1 MSPVNAR
8 IEQLIVRRLD
18 GELTDDERLELDRA
32 LMRDP
37 QARRLLQ
44 ESERIDALAAA
55 ALTAVVEREGQDDTG
70 GLSYVVPAAARPS
83 YSRVWWAMPAAV
95 AAALALGAIL
105 LPQRTETP
113 DFVQVDPIT
122 IQPSEIEHRPRTL
135 PVNHDAGLRQ
145 ASYRSPGVER
155 AVQQNLLYVVGDD
168 GRIYVIDQQRIR
180 TTRQPTRGTN
190 LRQLSG
196 DL

>member
-1 MSPVNAR
+1 MSPVNSR

-18 GELTDDERLELDRA
+18 GELTDVERLELDRA
-32 LMRDP
+32 LIRDP
-37 QARRLLQ
+37 NARRLLQ
-44 ESERIDALAAA
+44 ESERIDVLAGAS
-55 ALTAVVEREGQDDTG
+55 LTAAVERDGEDNTD
-70 GLSYVVPAAARPS
+70 GLSYVPPAAARRS

-105 LPQRTETP
+105 LPQKTETP
-113 DFVQVDPIT
+113 GIVRIDSVTTQPTDSEGGSRPIS
-122 IQPSEIEHRPRTL
+122 INP
-135 PVNHDAGLRQ
+135 DAGLRQ
-145 ASYRSPGVER
+145 ASYESPGVER

-180 TTRQPTRGTN
+180 TTRQPTRGAN
-190 LRQLSG
+190 IRQVSG